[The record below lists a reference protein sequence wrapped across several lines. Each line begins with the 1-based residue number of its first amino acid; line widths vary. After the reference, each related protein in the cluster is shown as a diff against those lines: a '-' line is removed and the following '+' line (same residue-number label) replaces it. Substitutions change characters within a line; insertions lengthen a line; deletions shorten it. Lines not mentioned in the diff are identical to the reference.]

1 MEASSLTAKL
11 ESMQILFGRQTKGPD
26 EHILML
32 PFV

>member
-1 MEASSLTAKL
+1 MEANSLTAKL
-11 ESMQILFGRQTKGPD
+11 ENMQILFGRQTKGPD